1 MHVFAIHIQNFRRFD
16 SLTIHPST
24 QLNFIVGANNSGK
37 TSLLRALDLA
47 LNPAHHPYRDDLVGR
62 FDFWRC
68 RNEKPIEI
76 WVFFRFST
84 NDHPDL
90 LQRFGKRVSRW
101 RLMDPEHLVE
111 SSAEYLNTTGLPFE
125 AATKDPFETVSPE
138 SGGTIELL
146 ATKFSAIWEQESG
159 TIDLEWEVIDEV
171 GENSL
176 FSQPDRRAIGFT
188 FIPSQREPLQ
198 MLGFSRRSLLGAL
211 LDDSEISGPLRNLV
225 TEIEKLKDPLDK
237 TESIAAALKSVSETL
252 KELHLTDGVGEPEAT
267 ITFLRTEI
275 NRLRSA
281 LELALRTVQPKE
293 EESTQDKPE
302 ESKGTTHPFEVPLSY
317 QGDGVQNSLLLATM
331 AAGRAETVQAIGAI
345 EEPERSL
352 EPWRARA
359 LVKKIIGTSNHQL
372 FITTHS
378 PAVLAEVSPESLVV
392 LTPKKRSDT
401 EDSVYSVSA
410 VVGRDIP
417 QPARKEFERCRE
429 AYCRCLFSRLVLIV
443 EGPSEIGFLPS
454 ALASAA
460 IIRGGPDLSL
470 LGLEIFENYES
481 SRNMHLRG
489 SNLGAFGK
497 RTAVLIDHDEATDRN
512 QTTEVRIK
520 EAKTTGDVL
529 VWSRRSI
536 LDGATGCDLEIILA
550 KETPV
555 AALAQSLKNIYI
567 EAKDEHPINQA
578 AWGRAKKPLRAGD
591 LLASQVPAEFP
602 NPESYDFA
610 SLDEPVA
617 RLTLL
622 CLMHGPHSTK
632 TARDMRRLAELL
644 GTVLPSSILRLY
656 DRLRDRLMTTREDSQ
671 YVCYDLHEGSD
682 F

>member
-1 MHVFAIHIQNFRRFD
+1 MHVFAVHIQNFRRFD
-16 SLTIHPST
+16 SLTVHPST
-24 QLNFIVGANNSGK
+24 NVNLIVGANNSGK

-47 LNPAHHPYRDDLVGR
+47 LNAAHHPYREDLVGR

-84 NDHPDL
+84 DDQPDL

-101 RLMDPEHLVE
+101 RLLDPEHLVE
-111 SSAEYLNTTGLPFE
+111 SSEEYLNTTGLPFE
-125 AATKDPFETVSPE
+125 AATKDPSETVPQE
-138 SGGTIELL
+138 SDATIELL
-146 ATKFSAIWEQESG
+146 ATKFSATWGQDSG
-159 TIDLEWEVIDEV
+159 TIDLAWEVIDEV
-171 GENSL
+171 GENSI

-198 MLGFSRRSLLGAL
+198 MLGFTRRSLLGAL

-225 TEIEKLKDPLDK
+225 TEIEKLKEPLDK

-281 LELALRTVQPKE
+281 LELAFRTVRPNE
-293 EESTQDKPE
+293 EELTQDKPE
-302 ESKGTTHPFEVPLSY
+302 RSQDRNHRFEVPLSY

-331 AAGRAETVQAIGAI
+331 SASRAEGIQAIGAI

-378 PAVLAEVSPESLVV
+378 PAVLAEVSPENLVV
-392 LTPKKRSDT
+392 LKIADDRKT
-401 EDSVYSVSA
+401 ETSVHSIAA

-417 QPARKEFERCRE
+417 QPARKEFERRRE
-429 AYCRCLFSRLVLIV
+429 AYSRCLFSRLVLIV
-443 EGPSEIGFLPS
+443 EGPSEMGFLPT
-454 ALASAA
+454 ALAFAA
-460 IIRGGPDLSL
+460 KVRGGPELSI
-470 LGLEIFENYES
+470 LGLEIFENDGKEHVPF
-481 SRNMHLRG
+481 RATALRE
-489 SNLGAFGK
+489 FGK
-497 RTAVLIDHDEATDRN
+497 RSAVLIDHDEVRKNEKSTDDR
-512 QTTEVRIK
+512 VA
-520 EAKTTGDVL
+520 EAKNTGDVL
-529 VWSRRSI
+529 VWSRKAI

-555 AALAQSLKNIYI
+555 AALTQSLKTIYL
-567 EAKDEHPINQA
+567 EAKDEHAIDETDWSN
-578 AWGRAKKPLRAGD
+578 AKSPLHVGSP
-591 LLASQVPAEFP
+591 LALQVPAEFP
-602 NPESYDFA
+602 NPESYLFE
-610 SLDEPVA
+610 SLAEPVA
-617 RLTLL
+617 RLTFL
-622 CLMHGPHSTK
+622 CLMHRPHKIK

-644 GTVLPSSILRLY
+644 KTDLPASVLNLY
-656 DRLRDRLMTTREDSQ
+656 DRLSARLASVNEDSQ
-671 YVCYDLHEGSD
+671 YVCYDLHEGSN